1 MMKLVQLAWLFL
13 RVGIMNEV
21 QYRLNFFVQILQSTI
36 ALAVGIVVL
45 KVIFAYTDSLRGWS
59 YPELLAVMGVYI
71 LTSGIIKSLI
81 QPNMIRIIEEIR
93 EGTLDFVL
101 TKPEDAQ
108 ALVSVREVRL
118 WQMVD
123 TVVGAIVLVTAVTD
137 LHRTAGWVAA
147 GLFGIALIAG
157 ALMIYSFWLMLTTG
171 AFWVVRMEHAIELFQ
186 GIYQA
191 GRVPVDIYPRALQ
204 LSLTFLVPVAFAVTV
219 PAEALTNRL
228 SLSTLVGAVI
238 LAVALPV
245 ISRLVWKFGLRH
257 YTGASA

>member
-1 MMKLVQLAWLFL
+1 MRFVRLAWLFL

-21 QYRLNFFVQILQSTI
+21 QYRLNFFVQILQSAI

-45 KVIFAYTDSLRGWS
+45 KVVFAYTDSLKGWS
-59 YPELLAVMGVYI
+59 FPELLAVMGVYI

-81 QPNMIRIIEEIR
+81 QPNMIRIIEEVR
-93 EGTLDFVL
+93 DGTLDFVL

-123 TVVGAIVLVTAVTD
+123 IALGGIVLVTAVTD
-137 LHRTAGWVAA
+137 LHTTVGWVAA
-147 GLFGIALIAG
+147 GLFGVALIAG
-157 ALMIYSFWLMLTTG
+157 ALMIYSFWLMLTTA
-171 AFWVVRMEHAIELFQ
+171 AFWVVRMEHVIELFQ

-204 LSLTFLVPVAFAVTV
+204 LSLTFLVPVSFAVTA
-219 PAEALTNRL
+219 PAEALTSRL
-228 SLSTLVGAVI
+228 TLTTLVGAVL
-238 LAVALPV
+238 LAAALLV
-245 ISRLVWKFGLRH
+245 VSRLAWKFGLRH